1 MYSTSLQ
8 SVRSAPFI
16 FWLKDGVRN
25 HTLLQPV
32 ILSFFLPSSVRHL
45 LWALIKYSYSFLF
58 HYSYC
63 PSSWLSSS
71 HIGIDLYRRFHNY
84 RAHTYP
90 VVTTAAL
97 SFVVFFFRF
106 SFYFFHSYIITI
118 IISIMGISITL
129 IRATPCCRVT
139 KVMIQKDV
147 EEKKF
152 FEREWNVMHHDVL
165 FDRWAR
171 PGEMDSEEVF
181 ENRNGDEFLF
191 RWAFN
196 WSFHRQQDFPNFLP
210 STASF

>member
-1 MYSTSLQ
+1 
-8 SVRSAPFI
+8 
-16 FWLKDGVRN
+16 
-25 HTLLQPV
+25 
-32 ILSFFLPSSVRHL
+32 
-45 LWALIKYSYSFLF
+45 
-58 HYSYC
+58 
-63 PSSWLSSS
+63 
-71 HIGIDLYRRFHNY
+71 
-84 RAHTYP
+84 
-90 VVTTAAL
+90 
-97 SFVVFFFRF
+97 
-106 SFYFFHSYIITI
+106 
-118 IISIMGISITL
+118 MGISITL

-196 WSFHRQQDFPNFLP
+196 WSFHRGLSKLSSQYGFFLAKVTLFILSVLHRKCFAIQLAP
-210 STASF
+210 TLYIRHVHQRC